1 MSGGTSTDIWI
12 AGAFAAFSV
21 DLLVYPLDTLKTR
34 IQSPEYRQRYVNSST
49 GSIRSAALF
58 RGLYQ
63 GMGSVILATLPSCK
77 SMEVTQNV

>member
-1 MSGGTSTDIWI
+1 MSGSTSTDIWI

-34 IQSPEYRQRYVNSST
+34 IQSPEYRQRYVVQGSD
-49 GSIRSAALF
+49 SIRTSALF

-63 GMGSVILATLPSCK
+63 GMGSVILATLPSCRPNL
-77 SMEVTQNV
+77 VNDP